1 MARSNER
8 ATIVRVVAFII
19 LIYYVYVL
27 LKTSIFTRL
36 FSKNLMRG
44 LELTPFKSLAFT
56 ADAFKDP
63 AGIFRSTGFK
73 TLSGPVFMFLPLGFL
88 LPFVNPQLKRYINI
102 LGITAALSLSIEI
115 LQYITKTGISSIDDL
130 LLNIIGASLGFLI
143 YKILRF
149 AFVNS

>member
-1 MARSNER
+1 
-8 ATIVRVVAFII
+8 
-19 LIYYVYVL
+19 
-27 LKTSIFTRL
+27 
-36 FSKNLMRG
+36 
-44 LELTPFKSLAFT
+44 
-56 ADAFKDP
+56 
-63 AGIFRSTGFK
+63 
-73 TLSGPVFMFLPLGFL
+73 MFLPLGFL
-88 LPFVNPQLKRYINI
+88 LPFINPQLKRYINI